1 VVSKVKKV
9 TFSLPVEIIEKYREY
24 ADKNYVPSVNAAVK
38 EALEDYARKIEKEKL
53 YQTMSEAAVD
63 PMFVK
68 DLEESMEAF
77 EVSDNEE
84 DGWESE
90 W

>member
-1 VVSKVKKV
+1 VASKVKKV
-9 TFSLPVEIIEKYREY
+9 TFSLPVEIVEKYREY
-24 ADKNYVPSVNAAVK
+24 ADKNYIPSVNAAVK
-38 EALEDYARKIEKEKL
+38 EALEDYAKKIEKEKL
-53 YQTMSEAAVD
+53 YQAMSEAAED

-77 EVSDNEE
+77 EVPDNEE
-84 DGWESE
+84 AGGESE